1 MNSDILDEL
10 DEETARPLFRLV
22 FTQHMQHSRP
32 SSVRRK
38 GSKGS
43 KAADLEDVLEP
54 IDEEAELESEKNA
67 NLHAEKRGKP
77 AHLPVKENDF
87 REGSV
92 RRALKT
98 MPKTMPKTKTK

>member
-10 DEETARPLFRLV
+10 DDETARPLFRLV
-22 FTQHMQHSRP
+22 FTQHMQQTRP

-43 KAADLEDVLEP
+43 KAADLENVLEP
-54 IDEEAELESEKNA
+54 EDEEAETEAEKNA
-67 NLHAEKRGKP
+67 ELFAEKKGRP
-77 AHLPVKENDF
+77 APLPAKESDF
-87 REGSV
+87 KEGSV

-98 MPKTMPKTKTK
+98 IPKSKTTK

>member
-43 KAADLEDVLEP
+43 EQVLEP

-77 AHLPVKENDF
+77 APLPVKENDF

-98 MPKTMPKTKTK
+98 MPKTKTK

>member
-43 KAADLEDVLEP
+43 KDVLEP

-77 AHLPVKENDF
+77 APLPVKENDF